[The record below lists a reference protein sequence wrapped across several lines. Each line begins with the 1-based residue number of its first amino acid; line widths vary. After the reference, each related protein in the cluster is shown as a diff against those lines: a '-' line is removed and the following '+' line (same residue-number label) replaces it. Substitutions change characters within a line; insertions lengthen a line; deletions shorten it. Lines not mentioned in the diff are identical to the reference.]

1 MTKHQLRL
9 TPTRTQLGTM
19 AFAAALGAC
28 LGACSGGS
36 SSSGSSGGAT
46 GTLSI
51 TDISVTPNSQW
62 QINRPIAVTF
72 NGEIDFAT
80 VSLNTL
86 QVFEQGGVPVVGE
99 FSFAQDA
106 QGNQLRNVVQFQP
119 RCPQNA
125 DLSDSGF
132 LPGGRQYTVNVVGSP
147 SGSGVTIRSASGA
160 PVRSGRT
167 VNFFTP
173 NSSDLGVLFL
183 DQRPGA
189 PASAVVRADAQ
200 DIRVDSTY
208 LQNGAETLYFE
219 TSAASDADST
229 GAVLPLEAGSD
240 TVRRRAKLNLYSN
253 ESTRVAILLALDQ
266 AIDPSSTN
274 ISTDRLRLQYLDTGT
289 VASGTW
295 KAVDARVELQ
305 GNCTGTGALLLVN
318 PLGVL
323 PQGRVVRLQMTE
335 EFRDLSGESFLLPQT
350 LLSFEVETAKNP
362 GTETPGDA
370 ADEYREEFTF
380 GSTSSLSNFDSNVAS
395 DAAPASWGDGQLAA
409 GFDFDGS
416 GGPGGAFDWTIVPPT
431 GSTTVNFDTNF
442 QQITNNEQ
450 TVTQTVIGGIVDVRD
465 MVVPAN
471 AILRVIGPNPL
482 IIRATRNI
490 TIAGR
495 IDISGSSNR
504 GVVTFSSTNIPE
516 EGASGNGGGGRGGDG
531 SYLTTQST
539 PAGETGYGPF
549 NTPGGGGTGGDAGW
563 STTTTENN
571 RRGGGG
577 GGGAFGPDVLLAN
590 GICPDQTII
599 GLDGEP
605 GAAGGP
611 AANSAVLG
619 VGTRARGGAL
629 GPRPFS
635 DASATNNFFGT
646 MVTASGPLRGEL
658 GTAWAGAG
666 GGGGGDSSSVG
677 ANGTWPPPFTP
688 TGDEKGSGAGGGGG
702 QLIIYCLGDVIFQG
716 SGLIQSNGGTG
727 GGGENTSGINRVGSG
742 SGGGSGGHIIIQAA
756 GKINFSGLTSN
767 NGGIRARGGQGGEG
781 AGGLGGASPYGVES
795 GANQDLIIHGNVEE
809 RRAYGTTP
817 PCAVTGNASTQ
828 FGGFFDG
835 AGATACQCLVGTGG
849 DGGPGLIQL
858 HVNALADIIPPTGAV
873 SLSQCVRPPAV
884 GQIVNGLPSNTP
896 ANWSRLLPKF
906 GKVSKAQ
913 SKWFRLGATSV
924 PVTAGAPAETVAF
937 QFGGTDTATGN
948 VRRQGTGQGATVQ
961 PIAPILSGTLNAPTT
976 APYVGSDARSV
987 VVSATSF
994 ADDIYVRNPQL
1005 LRGFELEV
1013 DGVSHVVAAA
1023 TYDAVGGTV
1032 TMTVATSGTPLAG
1045 SVAGGDA
1052 YNLRQRF
1059 FRVSTDGVLDSLP
1072 ASSNITIEFQAAKA
1086 DVFGNP
1092 DETQTSVWVKDVA
1105 LLNSPT
1111 FADNDDLRFI
1121 RFRVAFDIG
1130 ADLAP
1135 GAPIPATTPI
1145 PALDFLRLP
1154 YRF

>member
-1 MTKHQLRL
+1 MTKSQPRFS
-9 TPTRTQLGTM
+9 PTCTSLG
-19 AFAAALGAC
+19 AVALAAALGAC
-28 LGACSGGS
+28 SAGSSDSTDSGGS
-36 SSSGSSGGAT
+36 T

-51 TDISVTPNSQW
+51 VNISVPSGAQW
-62 QINRPIAVTF
+62 QINRPIAISFSEEV
-72 NGEIDFAT
+72 DFST
-80 VSLNTL
+80 VSLNTV

-99 FSFAQDA
+99 FAFGLDE
-106 QGNQLRNVVQFQP
+106 QGGQVRSVIEFQP

-132 LPGGRQYTVNVVGSP
+132 LPGGRDYTINVVGSP
-147 SGSGVTIRSASGA
+147 TGSGVTVRSAQGA

-167 VNFFTP
+167 VDFNTP
-173 NSSDLGVLFL
+173 NSTDFGVLFL

-189 PASAVVRADAQ
+189 PASAVVRADAS
-200 DIRVDSTY
+200 DLRVDSTY
-208 LQNGAETLYFE
+208 LQNGVETLYFE
-219 TSAASDADST
+219 ASTIDGADVT
-229 GAVLPLEAGSD
+229 GALLPLAAGSE
-240 TVRRRAKLNLYSN
+240 TVRRRAKLNLYS
-253 ESTRVAILLALDQ
+253 SPATRVGIVLALDQ
-266 AIDPSSTN
+266 AVDPSSDN
-274 ISTDRLRLQYLDTGT
+274 ISPERLQLQYLDTGT
-289 VASGTW
+289 AASGTW
-295 KAVDARVELQ
+295 KRVDSQVVL
-305 GNCTGTGALLLVN
+305 GSNCSGTGALIEVR

-323 PQGRVVRLQMTE
+323 PQGRTVRLRMTE
-335 EFRDLSGESFLLPQT
+335 EFRDLSGESYLLPQT
-350 LLSFEVETAKNP
+350 LLSFEVETATNP
-362 GTETPGDA
+362 GSTTAGDA
-370 ADEYREEFTF
+370 ADEYREDFTF
-380 GSTSSLSNFDSNVAS
+380 GAASSASNFDSNVAS
-395 DAAPASWGDGQLAA
+395 DAAPASWGDGRLAA

-416 GGPGGAFDWTIVPPT
+416 GGPGGAFDWTVTPPT

-442 QQITNNEQ
+442 QQITNNDQ
-450 TVTQTVIGGIVDVRD
+450 TITQTVIGGIVDVRD

-539 PAGETGYGPF
+539 PSGETGFGPF

-590 GICPDQTII
+590 GICPDQSII

-611 AANSAVLG
+611 LANSAVLG
-619 VGTRARGGAL
+619 IGTRARGGAL

-635 DASATNNFFGT
+635 DSSAANNFFGT

-658 GTAWAGAG
+658 GNPFAGAG

-781 AGGLGGASPYGVES
+781 AGGLGGANPYGVET
-795 GANQDLIIHGNVEE
+795 GANQDLLIHGNVEE

-835 AGATACQCLVGTGG
+835 AGASACQCLVGTGG
-849 DGGPGLIQL
+849 DGSPGLIQL

-884 GQIVNGLPSNTP
+884 GQIVAGLPSNTP

-924 PVTAGAPAETVAF
+924 PVAAGAPEENVSF
-937 QFGGTDTATGN
+937 RFGGTDPATGN
-948 VRRQGTGQGATVQ
+948 VRRQGSGQGATVQ
-961 PIAPILSGTLNAPTT
+961 PIAPIVSGTLNAPTT
-976 APYVGSDARSV
+976 APYVASDARSV
-987 VVSATSF
+987 VVSATAF
-994 ADDIYVRNPQL
+994 ADDIYVRNPEL

-1013 DGVSHVVAAA
+1013 DGVSHVVAAGSSDSVA
-1023 TYDAVGGTV
+1023 NTV

-1045 SVAGGDA
+1045 SISGGDA
-1052 YNLRQRF
+1052 FSLRQRF

-1072 ASSNITIEFQAAKA
+1072 ASSNITIEFQAALA
-1086 DVFGNP
+1086 DLFGNP
-1092 DETQTSVWVKDVA
+1092 DETQLSAWVKDVA
-1105 LLNSPT
+1105 QLNSPT
-1111 FADNDDLRFI
+1111 FAQNAEIRFV

-1130 ADLAP
+1130 ADLPA

>member
-1 MTKHQLRL
+1 MTSTQSRL
-9 TPTRTQLGTM
+9 SPSCTQLG
-19 AFAAALGAC
+19 ALALAAALGAC
-28 LGACSGGS
+28 SGS
-36 SSSGSSGGAT
+36 SSSDGAS

-51 TDISVTPNSQW
+51 TDISIPPGAQW

-72 NGEIDFAT
+72 GAEVDFST

-99 FSFAQDA
+99 FAFGLDA
-106 QGNQLRNVVQFQP
+106 QGNQRRNVIEFQP

-132 LPGGRQYTVNVVGSP
+132 LPGGRAYTVNVVGSA
-147 SGSGVTIRSASGA
+147 SGSGLTIRDSSGA

-167 VNFFTP
+167 VNFVTP
-173 NSSDLGVLFL
+173 NSTDLGVLFL

-189 PASAVVRADAQ
+189 PASAVVRLGSD
-200 DIRVDSTY
+200 DLRVDSTY
-208 LQNGAETLYFE
+208 LQNGAESLYFE
-219 TSAASDADST
+219 ASAASDAEAT
-229 GAVLPLEAGSD
+229 GALLPLAAGSD

-266 AIDPSSTN
+266 AIDPSSAN
-274 ISTDRLRLQYLDTGT
+274 ISTDRLRLQYLDDGT
-289 VASGTW
+289 VAAGTW
-295 KAVDARVELQ
+295 KGVDAQVALES
-305 GNCTGTGALLLVN
+305 NCSGTGSLIVVR

-323 PQGRVVRLQMTE
+323 PQGRIVRLLMTE
-335 EFRDLSGESFLLPQT
+335 EFRDLSGESNLLPQT
-350 LLSFEVETAKNP
+350 LLSFEVETAKDP
-362 GTETPGDA
+362 GTETVGDA
-370 ADEYREEFTF
+370 ADEYREDLLF
-380 GSTSSLSNFDSNVAS
+380 GSTSSLSNFDSTVAS
-395 DAAPASWGDGQLAA
+395 DAAPASWGEGQLAA
-409 GFDFDGS
+409 GFDFDGT
-416 GGPGGAFDWTIVPPT
+416 GGPGGAFDWTVVPPT

-442 QQITNNEQ
+442 QQITNNDQ

-465 MVVPAN
+465 LVVPAN

-539 PAGETGYGPF
+539 PAGETGFGPF

-563 STTTTENN
+563 STTSDQNA

-590 GICPDQTII
+590 GICPDQSII

-611 AANSAVLG
+611 GSNSAVLG
-619 VGTRARGGAL
+619 VGTRARGGPL

-635 DASATNNFFGT
+635 DSSSTNNFFGT

-727 GGGENTSGINRVGSG
+727 GGGENTSGINRVGSA
-742 SGGGSGGHIIIQAA
+742 SGGGSGGHVIIQAA

-795 GANQDLIIHGNVEE
+795 GANQDLLIHGNVEE

-817 PCAVTGNASTQ
+817 PCPVTGNASTQ

-835 AGATACQCLVGTGG
+835 TGATACQCLVGTGG
-849 DGGPGLIQL
+849 DGGPGMIQL
-858 HVNALADIIPPTGAV
+858 HVNALTDIIPPTGAV
-873 SLSQCVRPPAV
+873 SLAQCIRPPAV
-884 GQIVNGLPSNTP
+884 GQVVAGLPSNTP

-924 PVTAGAPAETVAF
+924 PVTPGAAAENVSF

-961 PIAPILSGTLNAPTT
+961 AIAPIISGTLNAPTT
-976 APYVGSDARSV
+976 APYVASDARSV
-987 VVSATSF
+987 VVSGTAF

-1005 LRGFELEV
+1005 LRGFQLEV
-1013 DGVSHVVAAA
+1013 DGVSHIVAAA
-1023 TYDAVGGTV
+1023 SYDATGGTV
-1032 TMTVATSGTPLAG
+1032 TMTVSTSGTPLSG
-1045 SVAGGDA
+1045 SVSGGDSFS
-1052 YNLRQRF
+1052 LRQRF

-1072 ASSNITIEFQAAKA
+1072 ASSNITIEFQAARA

-1092 DETQTSVWVKDVA
+1092 DETQLSAWVKDVVQ
-1105 LLNSPT
+1105 LNNPA
-1111 FADNDDLRFI
+1111 FATNDQIRFL

-1135 GAPIPATTPI
+1135 GSPIPATTPI